1 LRLRYSK
8 LGKVRFTSH
17 RDVARI
23 WERALR
29 RSGIRVAWSSGF
41 SPHPLLAFG
50 LALPTGCESLGE
62 YVDVRLERTPEE
74 LFDGIDSAHPGGIA
88 GRSSR
93 VDPGDDLISPGP
105 QGLRELLRGLSAFLP
120 DGIDVQ
126 AAALCADGTG
136 SLQEEVT
143 SCSWEMEVR
152 EVSEEQLAERVDR
165 LLGASRV
172 FVTRERKGI
181 ERFDDIRPQVLDLLC
196 STGPGVYAGSSSSPR
211 ARLFVETATRPR
223 GLRPM
228 ELIKGLGDD
237 LVLSRACRTNQW
249 IDRLGTR
256 SEPLDAASVAP
267 VPLATRTKECVS

>member
-1 LRLRYSK
+1 MSEVDSSKRTERRPAEAIRSPRLRLRYSK

-62 YVDVRLERTPEE
+62 YVDVRL
-74 LFDGIDSAHPGGIA
+74 
-88 GRSSR
+88 R
-93 VDPGDDLISPGP
+93 VDPCDGLISPGP
-105 QGLRELLRGLSAFLP
+105 QGLMEFTRSLSAFLP

-152 EVSEEQLAERVDR
+152 GVSEEQLAERVDR

-196 STGPGVYAGSSSSPR
+196 STVPGVYAGSSSSPR

-249 IDRLGTR
+249 IDRPGTR